1 MLRTAM
7 KKLLLILAA
16 LFSVNAAQAADFVPQ
31 EGKQF
36 ITVAQPATVD
46 KEVIEFF
53 SFYCPHCANFQLE
66 YKIPQ
71 TIQAKM
77 PAGTQFVKY
86 HVNFLGRASE
96 DLTRAWAFAMAT
108 NSTELVE
115 DALFEAAQA
124 NQINSMA
131 DIRKIFLDKGISA
144 EQFDN
149 GINSFA
155 VNGLVN
161 KQVKA
166 LEQYQVRGVPAF
178 FVNGN
183 KQIDLGGFSDS
194 ASVQQF
200 VDNYADTVLYLLNH

>member
-1 MLRTAM
+1 M
-7 KKLLLILAA
+7 KKLLLILAT
-16 LFSVNAAQAADFVPQ
+16 LFSVNAAQAADFAPQ
-31 EGKQF
+31 ESKHF

-53 SFYCPHCANFQLE
+53 SFYCPHCANFQME

-71 TIQAKM
+71 AIQDKM
-77 PAGTQFVKY
+77 PEGTQFVKY

-108 NSTELVE
+108 NNTDLVE
-115 DALFEAAQA
+115 NALFEAAQA
-124 NQINSMA
+124 NKINSMS
-131 DIRKIFLDKGISA
+131 DIREIFLAKGISA

-183 KQIDLGGFSDS
+183 KQINMSGFSDS
-194 ASVQQF
+194 ASVEQF
-200 VDNYADTVLYLLNH
+200 VENYTNTVLYLLNK

>member
-1 MLRTAM
+1 M
-7 KKLLLILAA
+7 KKLFFILTALLSI
-16 LFSVNAAQAADFVPQ
+16 NIAQAADFVPQ

-36 ITVAQPATVD
+36 ITVSQPATVD

-53 SFYCPHCANFQLE
+53 SFYCPHCASFQTE

-108 NSTELVE
+108 NNTELVE
-115 DALFEAAQA
+115 DALFAAAQK
-124 NQINSMA
+124 NSINSMS
-131 DIRKIFLDKGISA
+131 DIRKIFIDKGISA

-178 FVNGN
+178 LSTATN
-183 KQIDLGGFSDS
+183 KLK
-194 ASVQQF
+194 
-200 VDNYADTVLYLLNH
+200 

>member
-1 MLRTAM
+1 M
-7 KKLLLILAA
+7 KKLFLLLAA
-16 LFSVNAAQAADFVPQ
+16 LFSVNAAQAADFIPQ

-36 ITVAQPATVD
+36 ITINQPATVD

-71 TIQAKM
+71 AIQEKM
-77 PAGTQFVKY
+77 PQGTQFVKY

-96 DLTRAWAFAMAT
+96 DLTRAWALAMAT
-108 NSTELVE
+108 NTTDLVE
-115 DALFEAAQA
+115 NALFEAAQA
-124 NQINSMA
+124 NKIGSMS

-183 KQIDLGGFSDS
+183 KQIETGGFSDS
-194 ASVQQF
+194 KSVAQF
-200 VDNYADTVLYLLNH
+200 VENYTDTVLYLLNQ

>member
-1 MLRTAM
+1 M
-7 KKLLLILAA
+7 KKLFFILTALLSI
-16 LFSVNAAQAADFVPQ
+16 NIAQAADFVPQ
-31 EGKQF
+31 EGRQF
-36 ITVAQPATVD
+36 ITVSQPATVD

-53 SFYCPHCANFQLE
+53 SFYCPHCASFQTE

-77 PAGTQFVKY
+77 PAGTQCVKY

-108 NSTELVE
+108 NNTELVE
-115 DALFEAAQA
+115 DALFAAAQK
-124 NQINSMA
+124 NSINSMS
-131 DIRKIFLDKGISA
+131 DIRKIFIDKGISA

-183 KQIDLGGFSDS
+183 KQVEMNGFSDS
-194 ASVQQF
+194 ASVEQF
-200 VDNYADTVLYLLNH
+200 VENYTDTVLYLLNH

>member
-1 MLRTAM
+1 M
-7 KKLLLILAA
+7 KKLFLILTA
-16 LFSVNAAQAADFVPQ
+16 LFSVNMAQAADFVPQ

-36 ITVAQPATVD
+36 VTVAQPASAD

-71 TIQAKM
+71 TIQEKM
-77 PAGTQFVKY
+77 PQGTTFVKY

-108 NSTELVE
+108 NNTELVE
-115 DALFEAAQA
+115 DALFEAAQ
-124 NQINSMA
+124 NNRINSMA
-131 DIRKIFLDKGISA
+131 DIRKIFIDKGIDS
-144 EQFDN
+144 ELFDS

-161 KQVKA
+161 KQIKA
-166 LEQYQVRGVPAF
+166 LEDYQVRGVPAF

-183 KQIDLGGFSDS
+183 KQVDMGGFSDS
-194 ASVQQF
+194 SSVQQF
-200 VDNYADTVLYLLNH
+200 VDNYTATVLYLLNQ

>member
-1 MLRTAM
+1 M
-7 KKLLLILAA
+7 KKLFFILTALLSI
-16 LFSVNAAQAADFVPQ
+16 NIAQAADFVPQ

-36 ITVAQPATVD
+36 ITVSQPATVD

-53 SFYCPHCANFQLE
+53 SFYCPHCASFQTE

-108 NSTELVE
+108 NNTELVE
-115 DALFEAAQA
+115 DALFAAAQK
-124 NQINSMA
+124 NSINSMS
-131 DIRKIFLDKGISA
+131 DIRKIFIDKGISA

-155 VNGLVN
+155 VNGLDN

-183 KQIDLGGFSDS
+183 KQVEMNGFSDS
-194 ASVQQF
+194 ASVEQF
-200 VDNYADTVLYLLNH
+200 VENYTDTVLYLLNH

>member
-1 MLRTAM
+1 M
-7 KKLLLILAA
+7 KKLFFILTALLSI
-16 LFSVNAAQAADFVPQ
+16 NIAQAADFVPQ

-36 ITVAQPATVD
+36 ITVSQPATVD

-53 SFYCPHCANFQLE
+53 SFYCPHCASFQTE

-108 NSTELVE
+108 NNTELVE
-115 DALFEAAQA
+115 DALFAAAQK
-124 NQINSMA
+124 NSINSMS
-131 DIRKIFLDKGISA
+131 DIRKIFIDKGISA

-183 KQIDLGGFSDS
+183 KQVEMNGFSDS
-194 ASVQQF
+194 ASVEQF
-200 VDNYADTVLYLLNH
+200 VENYTDTVLYLLNH

>member
-1 MLRTAM
+1 M
-7 KKLLLILAA
+7 KKLLFILTA
-16 LFSVNAAQAADFVPQ
+16 LLSINIAQAADFVPQ

-36 ITVAQPATVD
+36 ITVTQPASVD

-53 SFYCPHCANFQLE
+53 SFYCPHCANFQME

-71 TIQAKM
+71 AIQAKM
-77 PAGTQFVKY
+77 PQGTHFVKY

-108 NSTELVE
+108 NNTELVE
-115 DALFEAAQA
+115 DALFEAAQ
-124 NQINSMA
+124 NNRINSMS
-131 DIRKIFLDKGISA
+131 DIRKIFIDKGITA

-161 KQVKA
+161 KQINA
-166 LEQYQVRGVPAF
+166 LEQYQVKGVPAF

-183 KQIDLGGFSDS
+183 KQIDMGGFSDS
-194 ASVQQF
+194 SSVQQF
-200 VDNYADTVLYLLNH
+200 VDNYTATVLYLLNH

>member
-1 MLRTAM
+1 M
-7 KKLLLILAA
+7 KKLFFILTALLSI
-16 LFSVNAAQAADFVPQ
+16 NIAQAADFVPQ
-31 EGKQF
+31 EGRQF
-36 ITVAQPATVD
+36 ITVSQPATVD

-53 SFYCPHCANFQLE
+53 SFYCPHCASFQTE

-96 DLTRAWAFAMAT
+96 DLTRAWAFVMAT
-108 NSTELVE
+108 NNTELVE
-115 DALFEAAQA
+115 DALFAAAQK
-124 NQINSMA
+124 NSINSMS
-131 DIRKIFLDKGISA
+131 DIRKIFIDKGISA

-183 KQIDLGGFSDS
+183 KQVEMNGFSDS
-194 ASVQQF
+194 ASVEQF
-200 VDNYADTVLYLLNH
+200 VENYTDTVLYLLNH

>member
-1 MLRTAM
+1 M
-7 KKLLLILAA
+7 KKLFFILTALLSI
-16 LFSVNAAQAADFVPQ
+16 NIAQAADFVPQ

-36 ITVAQPATVD
+36 ISVSQPATVD

-53 SFYCPHCANFQLE
+53 SFYCPHCASFQTE

-108 NSTELVE
+108 NNTELVE
-115 DALFEAAQA
+115 DALFAAAQK
-124 NQINSMA
+124 NSINSMS
-131 DIRKIFLDKGISA
+131 DIRKIFIDKGISA

-183 KQIDLGGFSDS
+183 KQVEMNGFSDS
-194 ASVQQF
+194 ASVEQF
-200 VDNYADTVLYLLNH
+200 VENYTDTVLYLLNH

>member
-1 MLRTAM
+1 M
-7 KKLLLILAA
+7 KKLLLILAT
-16 LFSVNAAQAADFVPQ
+16 LFSVNAAQAADFIPQ

-36 ITVAQPATVD
+36 ITIAQPATVG

-71 TIQAKM
+71 AIADGM
-77 PAGTQFVKY
+77 PEGTQFVKY

-96 DLTRAWAFAMAT
+96 DLTRAWAFAMASNNT
-108 NSTELVE
+108 DLVE
-115 DALFEAAQA
+115 NALFEAAQS
-124 NQINSMA
+124 NKIHSMS
-131 DIRKIFLDKGISA
+131 DIRKIFLAKGIDA

-149 GINSFA
+149 GIHSFA

-161 KQVKA
+161 KQLKA
-166 LEQYQVRGVPAF
+166 LEQYKIRGVPTF

-183 KQIDLGGFSDS
+183 KQIETNGFSDS
-194 ASVQQF
+194 KSVKQF
-200 VDNYADTVLYLLNH
+200 VENYTNTVLYLLNH

>member
-1 MLRTAM
+1 M
-7 KKLLLILAA
+7 KKLFFIFTALLSI
-16 LFSVNAAQAADFVPQ
+16 NIAQAADFVPQ

-36 ITVAQPATVD
+36 ITVSQPATVD

-53 SFYCPHCANFQLE
+53 SFYCPHCASFQTE

-108 NSTELVE
+108 NNTELVE
-115 DALFEAAQA
+115 DALFAAAQK
-124 NQINSMA
+124 NSINSMS
-131 DIRKIFLDKGISA
+131 DIRKIFIDKGISA

-183 KQIDLGGFSDS
+183 KQVEMNGFSDS
-194 ASVQQF
+194 ASVEQF
-200 VDNYADTVLYLLNH
+200 VENYTDTVLYLLNH

>member
-1 MLRTAM
+1 M
-7 KKLLLILAA
+7 KKLFFILTALLSI
-16 LFSVNAAQAADFVPQ
+16 NIAQAADFVPQ
-31 EGKQF
+31 EGRQF
-36 ITVAQPATVD
+36 ITVSQPATVD

-53 SFYCPHCANFQLE
+53 SFYCPHCASFQTE

-108 NSTELVE
+108 NNTELVE
-115 DALFEAAQA
+115 DALFAAAQK
-124 NQINSMA
+124 NSINSMS
-131 DIRKIFLDKGISA
+131 DIRKIFIDKGISA

-183 KQIDLGGFSDS
+183 KQVEMNGFSDS
-194 ASVQQF
+194 ASVEQF
-200 VDNYADTVLYLLNH
+200 VENYTDTVLYLLNH

>member
-1 MLRTAM
+1 M
-7 KKLLLILAA
+7 KKLFFILTALLSI
-16 LFSVNAAQAADFVPQ
+16 NIAQAADFVPQ

-36 ITVAQPATVD
+36 ITVSQPATVD

-53 SFYCPHCANFQLE
+53 SFYCPHCASFQTE

-108 NSTELVE
+108 NNTELVE
-115 DALFEAAQA
+115 DALCAAAQK
-124 NQINSMA
+124 NSINSMS
-131 DIRKIFLDKGISA
+131 DIRKIFIDKGISA

-183 KQIDLGGFSDS
+183 KQVEMNGFSDS
-194 ASVQQF
+194 ASVEQF
-200 VDNYADTVLYLLNH
+200 VENYTDTVLYLLNH

>member
-1 MLRTAM
+1 M
-7 KKLLLILAA
+7 KKLLVILAA
-16 LFSVNAAQAADFVPQ
+16 LFSINAAQAANFVPQ

-36 ITVAQPATVD
+36 ITINQPATVD

-53 SFYCPHCANFQLE
+53 SFYCPHCANFQQE

-71 TIQAKM
+71 AIQEKM
-77 PAGTQFVKY
+77 PQGTQFVKY

-96 DLTRAWAFAMAT
+96 DLTRAWALAMAT

-115 DALFEAAQA
+115 DALFNAAQA
-124 NQINSMA
+124 NKINSMS
-131 DIRKIFLDKGISA
+131 DIRKIFLDKGITA

-183 KQIDLGGFSDS
+183 KQIETSGFSDS
-194 ASVQQF
+194 KSVQQF
-200 VDNYADTVLYLLNH
+200 VENYTDTVLYLLNQ